1 MAFEIKA
8 NDHEGAWLTYQ
19 DFKNS
24 GGENLS
30 APLWLDLC
38 RQLETQPDLERT
50 AGEYQALAQA
60 YPDRKQGL
68 LARMAA
74 GRIYLKR
81 LNRPHGRAAVL

>member
-50 AGEYQALAQA
+50 AGEYQALRRPIQTGNKGCSLRW
-60 YPDRKQGL
+60 P
-68 LARMAA
+68 LAASF
-74 GRIYLKR
+74 
-81 LNRPHGRAAVL
+81 